1 MHSFKNVLLQKAKD
15 GTVLLKMV
23 SWLLS
28 QEQIKPPIA
37 EKRAKKNKSSFWVR
51 RAAVV

>member
-15 GTVLLKMV
+15 GTVLLEMV

-28 QEQIKPPIA
+28 QEQIKTAA
-37 EKRAKKNKSSFWVR
+37 EKRARKNKSSFWVHR
-51 RAAVV
+51 TAAV